1 MITLQDGAVAAS
13 WGEGCDHRRSSVSAF
28 ITTALAKGSAYEAG
42 QGLDINGPGSLE
54 LLSAGKAPSCT
65 VTCARAG
72 LQRAQV
78 FKKYFRS

>member
-1 MITLQDGAVAAS
+1 MINLQDGAVAAS
-13 WGEGCDHRRSSVSAF
+13 WGEGCDHRRSSVL
-28 ITTALAKGSAYEAG
+28 ALAKGSAYEAG

-78 FKKYFRS
+78 FKKYFTS